1 MYTYIAIFFPLNISH
16 YFYGLSPEFFFV
28 MSVGFFFT
36 SSSNTSS
43 HFIRYERSSRLIY
56 AFIFPPIV
64 IFLCSHLKS
73 FCQHY
78 RTITKIEIW
87 RTRLL
92 LYRIPPRLLPGEN
105 KKLMVGTR
113 INCAVGEKKNTHKKC
128 FSFHVFSWKKH
139 QRCVSCTMLIIISVA
154 YCFKHVDIRK
164 TENVVHHR
172 TC

>member
-1 MYTYIAIFFPLNISH
+1 MYTYIAIFFFPLNISD

-28 MSVGFFFT
+28 MSVVVVFFI
-36 SSSNTSS
+36 SSSDTSG

-64 IFLCSHLKS
+64 AFFFACSHLKS

-87 RTRLL
+87 RTRLSVD
-92 LYRIPPRLLPGEN
+92 RVPPRLLLVRH
-105 KKLMVGTR
+105 KKLMCSRGDKENR
-113 INCAVGEKKNTHKKC
+113 NKKRY
-128 FSFHVFSWKKH
+128 SFNVFSWKKH
-139 QRCVSCTMLIIISVA
+139 QRCVSCTMLIIRNVA
-154 YCFKHVDIRK
+154 YCFKRVDLRR
-164 TENVVHHR
+164 TENLVRHR